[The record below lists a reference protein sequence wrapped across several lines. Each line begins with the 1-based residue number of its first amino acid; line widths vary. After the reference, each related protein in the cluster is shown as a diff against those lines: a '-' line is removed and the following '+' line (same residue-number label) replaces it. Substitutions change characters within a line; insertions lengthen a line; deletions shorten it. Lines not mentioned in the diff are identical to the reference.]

1 MGYYDRFLKRLFAT
15 PDISRDA
22 VTLVGLAF
30 HEQMVADDELPMD
43 DHDFLLDQVITSDWS
58 ENNKGTRF
66 QMKRILFLHSNSSP
80 FEQGVN
86 RAKKKIPTQQLVD
99 CTLNNTHAGQIV
111 VEWWEWE
118 TIYNLT

>member
-58 ENNKGTRF
+58 ENKKGTRF
-66 QMKRILFLHSNSSP
+66 QMKRFLTFYFIFTLKFFSFWTGREASEEENTNSTV
-80 FEQGVN
+80 G
-86 RAKKKIPTQQLVD
+86 RLYIK
-99 CTLNNTHAGQIV
+99 
-111 VEWWEWE
+111 
-118 TIYNLT
+118 